1 MLRFL
6 ILLAPAA
13 AKIKACI
20 SDVDVVLSPSGFAS
34 ISPVVDGVRWQVV
47 GRRVLCAGV
56 GSVPCHGTGRVSCLG
71 PADGFAFG
79 TLTIV
84 GGPVYCIKVWD
95 PQINGFQTIC
105 NNTSINV
112 EIDGTWAG
120 TWALR
125 GDTGSSMALKL
136 ANAINNHSVLKTKVV
151 AAASGNEVLVR
162 ARTAGVDFTYPWY
175 TTCSFNTEYFTQCAF
190 EAKRSPNA
198 TLGM

>member
-1 MLRFL
+1 MPETKLARYFKHTPLSMVIVIGVAFL
-6 ILLAPAA
+6 SACAPAPGGT
-13 AKIKACI
+13 
-20 SDVDVVLSPSGFAS
+20 L
-34 ISPVVDGVRWQVV
+34 
-47 GRRVLCAGV
+47 
-56 GSVPCHGTGRVSCLG
+56 VPR

-125 GDTGSSMALKL
+125 SDTGSSMALKL

-198 TLGM
+198 ILGM